1 MSFKMLSP
9 KALHDRLKEGSP
21 FILIDV
27 LVEDH
32 FRAIHLP
39 GAINACVYEVV
50 FLDNI
55 AGLIPEKDKEI
66 VVYGSSNKSLEAVTA
81 AEKLVGAGYQ
91 DVSVLDGGIKGWK
104 SAGYELKGDDI
115 GALERVGLTYPLE
128 DTSYIV
134 DCEQSIIHWFG
145 RNKNTTHR
153 GTVRLSSGEINIKG
167 AQLEGSFEINMLSI
181 KNIDLEGDPLQP
193 NLINHLMSEDFF
205 LVRLFPK
212 AYFTIKSVEQVE
224 EIPSSLP
231 NFRVQGVFELRGLK
245 NDIEFLATA
254 SPPQDGEV
262 KIEAHFDIDRT
273 RWGVLYGSS
282 RFFEHLG
289 YHLVYNPISLQIR
302 LVTRESA

>member
-9 KALHDRLKEGSP
+9 KALHDRLKVGSP
-21 FILIDV
+21 FILIDI

-55 AGLIPEKDKEI
+55 AGLIPEKDQEI

-81 AEKLVGAGYQ
+81 AEKLAGAGYQ
-91 DVSVLDGGIKGWK
+91 DVSVLDGGIKDWK
-104 SAGYELKGDDI
+104 SAGYELEGDDI
-115 GALERVGLTYPLE
+115 GALERVDLAYPPE

-134 DCEQSIIHWFG
+134 DCEQSVIHWFG

-153 GTVRLSSGEINIKG
+153 GTVLLSSGEINIKG
-167 AQLEGSFEINMLSI
+167 ARLEGSFEINMLSI

-193 NLINHLMSEDFF
+193 VLIKHLMSEDFF

-224 EIPSSLP
+224 EITSSLP

-273 RWGVLYGSS
+273 RWGVLYG
-282 RFFEHLG
+282 
-289 YHLVYNPISLQIR
+289 
-302 LVTRESA
+302 

>member
-9 KALHDRLKEGSP
+9 KDLHDRIIKGAP

-27 LVEDH
+27 LMEDH
-32 FRAIHLP
+32 FRAVHLP
-39 GAINACVYEVV
+39 GAINACVYEII
-50 FLDNI
+50 FLNTI
-55 AGLIPEKDKEI
+55 AGLIPEKDQEI

-81 AEKLVGAGYQ
+81 AEKLLCAGYR
-91 DVSVLDGGIKGWK
+91 DVSVLDGGIKDWK
-104 SAGYELKGDDI
+104 AAGYGLEGCDLDMLARVDSAYPPGD
-115 GALERVGLTYPLE
+115 A
-128 DTSYIV
+128 SYIV
-134 DCEQSIIHWFG
+134 DCEQSVIHWFG
-145 RNKNTTHR
+145 RNRNTTHR
-153 GTVRLSSGEINIKG
+153 GTVRLSSGEISVKG
-167 AQLEGSFEINMLSI
+167 SQVEGSFEINMLSI
-181 KNIDLEGDPLQP
+181 INIDLDGDPLQP
-193 NLINHLMSEDFF
+193 DLIAHLMSEDFF
-205 LVRLFPK
+205 LARLFPK

-245 NDIEFLATA
+245 NDIEFLATV
-254 SPPQDGEV
+254 SPLQDGEV

-302 LVTRESA
+302 LVAREMT